1 MLGWSN
7 FKKVGSGYVLIFPA
21 QFSLGQFYVANLHP
35 MVELFLGQIVG
46 KLSTFAKMKNTS
58 LNVKSL
64 FHI

>member
-1 MLGWSN
+1 MEQ
-7 FKKVGSGYVLIFPA
+7 FQKVGSGYVLIFPA
-21 QFSLGQFYVANLHP
+21 QFSLGQFYVANLHL
-35 MVELFLGQIVG
+35 MVELFLRQIVG